1 MNLRLRKRHARTLLR
16 FGLPVVILTAIT
28 LIAACSSDEP
38 DAPPT
43 VTPVPQQTTRAAPG
57 ETVTL
62 APGQSAEIDGE
73 NVELA
78 FYQVVDESRCPA
90 GAQCITAGTAT
101 VLMSLTGSDFD
112 SGQISFFVPP
122 GGSSTAVAGP
132 YDVNLIALE
141 PDPPPE
147 GGVDEGDYRVSFSVT
162 KN

>member
-1 MNLRLRKRHARTLLR
+1 MRFTRTLLR
-16 FGLPVVILTAIT
+16 FGLPAVILTAIT
-28 LIAACSSDEP
+28 LIAACSSDGS
-38 DAPPT
+38 DASPT
-43 VTPVPQQTTRAAPG
+43 TTPVPQQTTQAAPG

-62 APGQSAEIDGE
+62 APGQSVGIDGE
-73 NVELA
+73 DIELA
-78 FYQVVDESRCPA
+78 FYQVVDESRCPE

-101 VLMSLTGSDFD
+101 VLMSLTGPDFD

-141 PDPPPE
+141 PDPPPK
-147 GGVDEGDYRVSFSVT
+147 GGVEAGDYRVTFSVT